1 MFEYDYTF
9 CTHEACE
16 DHDCFRHP
24 SNIPVGEPVSVADLH
39 NDPICPNYN
48 VGLNTDTII
57 ERIERISPQEG
68 DILCLFYNSEL
79 MDADEVGEIHSQI
92 TEAINGER
100 MVLMIPTSMDI
111 IAINKSTAKELMKVF
126 ASYGN

>member
-1 MFEYDYTF
+1 MFEHDYTF

-24 SNIPVGEPVSVADLH
+24 SNIPVGEPVSIADLH

-48 VGLNTDTII
+48 IGLDADTII
-57 ERIERISPQEG
+57 ERIERIAPQEG
-68 DILCLFYNSEL
+68 DILCLFYNTEFI
-79 MDADEVGEIHSQI
+79 DADEAGEIRNTI
-92 TEAINGER
+92 ARAIDYKYT
-100 MVLMIPTSMDI
+100 VLMIPTSMDI
-111 IAINKSTAKELMKVF
+111 TAINKSTAKELMKVF